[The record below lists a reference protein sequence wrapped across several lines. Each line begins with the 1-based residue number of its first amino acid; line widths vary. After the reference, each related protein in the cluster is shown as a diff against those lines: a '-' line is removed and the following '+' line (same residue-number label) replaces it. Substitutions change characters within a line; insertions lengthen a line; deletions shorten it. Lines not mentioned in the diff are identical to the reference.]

1 MANINDVYNRLGSV
15 DNTLGW
21 IYTAIN
27 AGTTATKTVD
37 TDVKAGT
44 TATVNALTTLDNDV
58 KAGTVAVV
66 DTLKVIAEIE
76 LAVAGL
82 LFHLTQQADT
92 MICELGQISKN
103 TCGILTQVTIQTEL
117 QKSIRKDV
125 DILLQIQEAVHPE
138 AGLQLA
144 RLAELRAQV
153 EKCCPPRPPEP
164 ACTYVACPAPTPI
177 SMPSLPGTKG
187 TIGDTN
193 QAK

>member
-21 IYTAIN
+21 IYTAVN

-92 MICELGQISKN
+92 MICELGQISQN

-144 RLAELRAQV
+144 RLAELRAQI
-153 EKCCPPRPPEP
+153 EKCCPPKPPEP
-164 ACTYVACPAPTPI
+164 ACTYVACPAPTPVT
-177 SMPSLPGTKG
+177 MPPLPGTTTGGGNIQTK
-187 TIGDTN
+187 
-193 QAK
+193 